1 MNNQPIINIGML
13 GSVSDGKSTT
23 VFSLTGVKTQRHSDE
38 MKRNITIKPGYANM
52 KIYKTNDNET
62 EGNHN
67 ETEGNQ
73 YETEGNQYDNYN
85 TNGDGELVH
94 HVSFI
99 DCPGH
104 YQLIVTMMSCI
115 KLMDGII
122 LVVSAAEPIDKKP
135 QLIQHM
141 MAIKMSGIKN
151 VIVLLNKL
159 DLVKKSVAIERYK
172 CLCEELKKHD
182 IEPKIII
189 PVSMN
194 HKIGVQNLLK
204 SIMMYMGPNIN
215 RNNENPI
222 FMISRSFDINRVN
235 INYANITGGVI
246 GGSLIGGNLKIGDE
260 IEILPGIISK
270 NADGNII
277 HKPHITK
284 IVSLK
289 SEITDLDTISS
300 GGLIGIGTNID
311 PFYCKNDNMIG
322 MIAGLKGCLPPVYY
336 EITINYN
343 KINFDNEGVYYHK
356 HKKVIIIVGTSNLDG
371 EIINNTDTHI
381 KIKLNKPAC
390 ISKDSIIIICD
401 KSSGQ
406 FQIGS
411 YGYLDELYVFETN
424 NAVINEV
431 EKMITVKTDIAN
443 DSDESDIDIDDI

>member
-1 MNNQPIINIGML
+1 MTTHMNNQPIINIGML

-52 KIYKTNDNET
+52 KIYQNKTDDNDLSDFNT
-62 EGNHN
+62 EG
-67 ETEGNQ
+67 E
-73 YETEGNQYDNYN
+73 
-85 TNGDGELVH
+85 GELVH

-122 LVVSAAEPIDKKP
+122 LVVSAAEHIDKKP

-172 CLCEELKKHD
+172 KLCEELKKHG

-215 RNNENPI
+215 RQNENPI
-222 FMISRSFDINRVN
+222 FMISRSFDVNRVN

-270 NADGNII
+270 NADGQFY

-289 SEITDLDTISS
+289 SDTTELKTISA
-300 GGLIGIGTNID
+300 GGLIGIGTDID
-311 PFYCKNDNMIG
+311 PYYCKNDNMIG
-322 MIAGLKGCLPPVYY
+322 MIAGLKGFLPPVYCD
-336 EITINYN
+336 ITIKYN
-343 KINFDNEGVYYHK
+343 KINFDDEDVYYHK
-356 HKKVIIIVGTSNLDG
+356 HKKVTIIVGTNNLDG
-371 EIINNTDTHI
+371 EVLNCNDTHLQ
-381 KIKLNKPAC
+381 IKLNKPAC
-390 ISKDSIIIICD
+390 ISQDSIIIICD
-401 KSSGQ
+401 KSTGS

-411 YGYLDELYVFETN
+411 YGYLDNDYSFTTACDN
-424 NAVINEV
+424 QV
-431 EKMITVKTDIAN
+431 E
-443 DSDESDIDIDDI
+443 